1 MCTKNG
7 SKSKMHFVLRL
18 FSLRLKW
25 PSCGGQSTVKLSTW
39 HYTVYDR
46 YACYVDKCRLVNR
59 SRLGVVTDQSVT
71 LTHGLIVHVS

>member
-1 MCTKNG
+1 MVQ
-7 SKSKMHFVLRL
+7 KSKMHFVLRL

-25 PSCGGQSTVKLSTW
+25 PSFGGQSTVQLSTW
-39 HYTVYDR
+39 HYTVDDR

-71 LTHGLIVHVS
+71 LTHGLIVHAS